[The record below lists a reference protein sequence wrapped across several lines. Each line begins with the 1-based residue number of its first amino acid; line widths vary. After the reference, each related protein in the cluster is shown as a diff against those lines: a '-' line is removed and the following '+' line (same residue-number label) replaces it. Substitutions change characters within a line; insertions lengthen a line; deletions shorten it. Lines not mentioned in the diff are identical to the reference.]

1 MKFILIILLL
11 LTCQKVLPIQ
21 LTGALPMNKSLNTPT
36 VSNSILATGRWTKT
50 RTTKSGIHRVTF
62 AALRNMGFT
71 QPQKVRFFGALPG
84 KLPQLNNTPAND
96 DLTLLHV
103 WQTKDKLQNDC
114 FLVFVPESTTWKY
127 DPVAKSFGHIFN
139 QFSGGIAFL
148 YLTEDIPTEQ
158 SVVQAPP
165 LIQNASTT
173 VNDFDDLSLFEL
185 DEINLLES
193 GSRWFSNLI
202 APNTTFQK
210 SFACPDRIANE
221 PVKISIATA
230 GRCEV
235 SSSLNLTING
245 KSIGNQTFVPY
256 STFTGADYADLHENT
271 YSETILGDDMGISLK
286 YNASINGRCWL
297 DYIRIVARRK
307 LNMPTGQLIFQD
319 SRSVGP
325 DKISEFQ
332 ITNAANNLK
341 IWKITNPLSPVEI
354 QSEITNN
361 ILRFKTATDSLHQF
375 IAFDPLADFPE
386 LEKVGEVSNQNLH
399 GLATPDMIIVTT
411 PAFKSDAERLAV
423 FHGQN
428 DGLEVAVVNLPLIYN
443 EFSGGI
449 ADVTAIRN
457 FIRHIYRKSL
467 NNNVPKLKYL
477 LLFGKGTYDNV
488 HEVTTENPCYIP
500 TWQSES
506 SLNPASS
513 FVSDDYFG
521 LLGDD
526 EGAQTGLVD
535 IGIGRIPCE
544 TIEEAKVA
552 VDKTI
557 HYCSTSTMGE
567 WRNVVCFVGDDEDN
581 NVHVADSE
589 RLANFVNLNYPSF
602 STNKIYLDA
611 YKEVTTPEQRY
622 PDVNLALSNQVK
634 QGALII
640 NYVGHA
646 NDEGLAHE
654 KILTVADI
662 DGWSNYD
669 NMPVFVT
676 ATCEF
681 SRWDYKNKQSAG
693 EHVLFNRVGG
703 SAALF
708 STTRLVYSSSNYEMN
723 KNFFKYVFQTN
734 SDGSYLRMGDII
746 RLAKSGL
753 GGSDNAAKFALLGDP
768 ALRLSY
774 PKHIVKTLEIN
785 NLPVEQWVDTLKPLS
800 LVKVWG
806 QVQDYSGGK
815 VSGFNGILYPVVYD
829 KTEIV
834 STLGNGGQLPFSYNL
849 QNSVLFKGYVTVK
862 NGEFSYSFKIPKE
875 INYRMGNGMI
885 RYYSKSA
892 EVDANGSFTNLKLGG
907 SPNTTAIDLTGPTA
921 KVFLDNDKFIPYG
934 QVSKAPLLIA
944 DLEDESGINTSGS
957 GIGHDITAMLDDN
970 MGQILDLNGYFQS
983 SQDSYK
989 AGKVIF
995 QLPGLSDGRHTLKF
1009 KVWDLANNSTKTEI
1023 VFFVSSEP
1031 AITRLIAYPNPV
1043 KDFTDIKIEH
1053 NRYGEKMG
1061 VQIEIFNQIGMLI
1074 DHLSTETGS
1083 SGFVTQPVRWT
1094 PASGKL
1100 RPSTGV
1106 YHYRVQLTTTDGQSA
1121 IKTGSLMLVP
1131 E

>member
-1 MKFILIILLL
+1 M
-11 LTCQKVLPIQ
+11 
-21 LTGALPMNKSLNTPT
+21 A
-36 VSNSILATGRWTKT
+36 
-50 RTTKSGIHRVTF
+50 
-62 AALRNMGFT
+62 
-71 QPQKVRFFGALPG
+71 
-84 KLPQLNNTPAND
+84 
-96 DLTLLHV
+96 
-103 WQTKDKLQNDC
+103 
-114 FLVFVPESTTWKY
+114 
-127 DPVAKSFGHIFN
+127 
-139 QFSGGIAFL
+139 
-148 YLTEDIPTEQ
+148 
-158 SVVQAPP
+158 
-165 LIQNASTT
+165 
-173 VNDFDDLSLFEL
+173 
-185 DEINLLES
+185 
-193 GSRWFSNLI
+193 
-202 APNTTFQK
+202 
-210 SFACPDRIANE
+210 
-221 PVKISIATA
+221 
-230 GRCEV
+230 
-235 SSSLNLTING
+235 
-245 KSIGNQTFVPY
+245 
-256 STFTGADYADLHENT
+256 
-271 YSETILGDDMGISLK
+271 ISLK
-286 YNASINGRCWL
+286 YSSSINGRCWL

-307 LNMPTGQLIFQD
+307 LNMPSGQLIFQD
-319 SRSVGP
+319 SRSLGAS
-325 DKISEFQ
+325 KTSEFQ
-332 ITNAANNLK
+332 ITNATNNLK
-341 IWKITNPLSPVEI
+341 IWKITNPLSPIEI

-361 ILRFKTATDSLHQF
+361 VLRFKTATDSLHQF

-386 LEKVGEVSNQNLH
+386 LEKIGEVSNQNLH
-399 GLATPDMIIVTT
+399 GFAAPDMIIVTT
-411 PAFKSDAERLAV
+411 PTFKSDADRLAL
-423 FHGQN
+423 FHAQN
-428 DGLEVAVVNLPLIYN
+428 DGMEVTVVNLPQIYN

-488 HEVTTENPCYIP
+488 HAATAENPCYVP

-526 EGAQTGLVD
+526 DGAQTGIVD

-602 STNKIYLDA
+602 TTNKIYLDA
-611 YKEVTTPEQRY
+611 FKEVTTPEQRY
-622 PDVNLALSNQVK
+622 PDVNIALSNQVK

-640 NYVGHA
+640 NYIGHA

-654 KILTVADI
+654 KILTIADI

-693 EHVLFNRVGG
+693 EHVLFNSVGG

-723 KNFFKYVFQTN
+723 KSFFKYVFQPN
-734 SDGSYLRMGDII
+734 SDGAFPRMGDII
-746 RLAKSGL
+746 RMAKSEL

-800 LVKVWG
+800 LVKIWG
-806 QVQDYSGGK
+806 QVQDYKGGK
-815 VSGFNGILYPVVYD
+815 ISGYNGILYPVVYD
-829 KTEIV
+829 KTEIAN
-834 STLGNGGQLPFSYNL
+834 TLGNGGQLPFSYNL
-849 QNSVLFKGYVTVK
+849 QNSILFKGNVTVK

-875 INYRMGNGMI
+875 INYRMGNGLI

-892 EVDANGSFTNLKLGG
+892 DVDANGSYTNLKLGG
-907 SPNTTAIDLTGPTA
+907 SPNTTATDITGPTA
-921 KVFLDNDKFIPYG
+921 KVFLDNANFVTNG

-957 GIGHDITAMLDDN
+957 GIGHDITVVLDDN
-970 MGQILDLNGYFQS
+970 IGQVINLNGYFQS
-983 SQDSYK
+983 IQDSYK
-989 AGKVIF
+989 AGKVLF
-995 QLPGLSDGRHTLKF
+995 QLPGLSDGKHILKF
-1009 KVWDLANNSTKTEI
+1009 KVWDLANNSTETEI
-1023 VFFVSSEP
+1023 VFFVNSEP
-1031 AITRLIAYPNPV
+1031 LIPRLIAYPNPV
-1043 KDFTDIKIEH
+1043 KDYTDFKIEH
-1053 NRYGEKMG
+1053 NRYGEKM
-1061 VQIEIFNQIGMLI
+1061 VIKIEIFNQVGMLI

-1094 PASGKL
+1094 PPGGKL

-1106 YHYRVQLTTTDGQSA
+1106 YHYRVQLTTTDGHIATKSGQ
-1121 IKTGSLMLVP
+1121 LMLVP